1 MVTNMMMDRHEEI
14 RKKVNQDAMGGDLTA
29 EIIERQARL
38 WQSEAFTK
46 FLGLEE
52 QRMTVKAATGAGKT
66 YLAIMVV
73 LWWLKK
79 WLSVEEKAG
88 RTVKKQEGVVI
99 FCVPSKDLVT
109 QTYNAMRGFQ
119 LYSIARVSSAFKN
132 EHKLNK
138 DIYITTYASLRKV
151 LPKCEGKKV
160 LIIGDECHKM
170 GSDGNA
176 RQFINFQGDACVL
189 LSATPER
196 TDGMNVMSL
205 MNAPIHVEVSL
216 IEGIQQSRGVDDAL
230 DFTVYYTIVRASP
243 SETIALEAINEE
255 VNKKYNIALS
265 AVKKADGFTNNL
277 FDKRNESLDGC
288 YQAIVSYKKA
298 CMDRKRMENDIEGRY
313 DVTRAIMRNNIGEKY
328 AIFHESI
335 FGIERLNEMCKSEG
349 IRPHIYHSGMELS
362 EDQALQYPELDTPA
376 FRKRLKEYAKD
387 APKHLQRWTESS
399 SDFLL
404 TCRSLKEGFD
414 VPDMDGVVMVTGTN
428 SVRSRIQTIGRVFR
442 GRKHKKIFMLIL
454 QGDTG
459 SSGDERC
466 FWNIIEQ
473 TGIPQEN
480 IKYVTHSMLLAGEGG
495 VDYGDNNEYI
505 TWDGEDH
512 DDDDNAGGIDPFAGV
527 EFA

>member
-1 MVTNMMMDRHEEI
+1 MNMTQQQTKRKATTNI
-14 RKKVNQDAMGGDLTA
+14 DAMGGGLTA
-29 EIIERQARL
+29 EIIEKQARL

-46 FLGLEE
+46 FLGLEQ

-79 WLSVEEKAG
+79 WLTIEEKDG
-88 RTVKKQEGVVI
+88 RTVKTQEGVVI
-99 FCVPSKDLVT
+99 FCVPSKDLVI

-132 EHKLNK
+132 EHRLDKE
-138 DIYITTYASLRKV
+138 IYITTYSSLHKV
-151 LPKCEGKKV
+151 LAKCEGKKV

-170 GSDGNA
+170 GSEGNA
-176 RQFINFQGDACVL
+176 RQFINFQGDACLL

-196 TDGMNVMSL
+196 SDGMDVMSL

-216 IEGIQQSRGVDDAL
+216 IEGIKQSRGEDDSL
-230 DFTVYYTIVRASP
+230 DFTVYYTIVNASP

-265 AVKKADGFTNNL
+265 AVKKAGGWTNNL
-277 FDKRNESLDGC
+277 FDKRNENFEAC
-288 YQAIVSYKKA
+288 YGAIVSYKKA
-298 CMDRKRMENDIEGRY
+298 CMDRKRLENDIEGRY
-313 DVTRAIMRNNIGEKY
+313 DIARAIMRNNIGEKY

-335 FGIERLNEMCKSEG
+335 FGIERLNEMCMSEG
-349 IRPHIYHSGMELS
+349 IKPHIYHSGMELS
-362 EDQALQYPELDTPA
+362 EDQALQYPELNTPA
-376 FRKRLKEYAKD
+376 FRKRLKQYAKD

-404 TCRSLKEGFD
+404 TCKSLKEGFD
-414 VPDMDGVVMVTGTN
+414 VPDMDGVVMITGTN

-442 GRKHKKIFMLIL
+442 GRKHKKVFMLIL
-454 QGDTG
+454 QGGEG

-466 FWNIIEQ
+466 FWNIIEE

-480 IKYVTHSMLLAGEGG
+480 IKYITHSMLLAGEGG
-495 VDYGDNNEYI
+495 VDYEEENEYI
-505 TWDGEDH
+505 SWGDEETH
-512 DDDDNAGGIDPFAGV
+512 DYDLANEEEVIDPFA
-527 EFA
+527 